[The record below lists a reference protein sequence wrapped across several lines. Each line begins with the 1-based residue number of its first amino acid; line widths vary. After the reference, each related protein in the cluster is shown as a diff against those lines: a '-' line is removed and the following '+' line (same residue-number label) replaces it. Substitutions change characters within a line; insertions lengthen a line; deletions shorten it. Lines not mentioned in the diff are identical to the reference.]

1 MAFEI
6 AFVLLLIIANGIFS
20 MAETAVVSARKVR
33 LQQRAEAGDEGARR
47 ALQLA
52 EHPNTF
58 LATTQIGITL
68 IGILSGAFG
77 GARLS
82 KPVAD
87 LLDGAPVVGGYA
99 DTIAFVLVV
108 LIITYLSLVV
118 GELVPKRIALNSP
131 ENIASAIAGPMGRLA
146 AFVAPVAHLLGVS
159 TDALLRLLRVRKST
173 DAPITVEEVGVLLE
187 QGARAGVFLPEER
200 DMTERIFALADDRV
214 AALMTPRP
222 DVVWL
227 DLESDGD
234 EIIRTV
240 VESPYSRFPVG
251 QGSID
256 RVVGVVRAKEF
267 LAAPSPR
274 DLSALSHPPLL
285 VLETTPALQ
294 ALERFR
300 RAGEHFAV
308 VVDEYGGTAGV
319 VTLQDILEAI
329 VGDLPGAGEPATRG
343 AVRRDDG
350 SWLLDG
356 SLSADDVEEHLD
368 LPSLPGQAE
377 GLFETL
383 GGFVLTQLGHIP
395 DTGEQFTWDG
405 WRFEV
410 VDMDGNRVDKILA
423 TPLQK
428 DSEPNVT

>member
-6 AFVLLLIIANGIFS
+6 LLVFLLIVANGVFS
-20 MAETAVVSARKVR
+20 MSETAVVSARKAR
-33 LQQRAEAGDEGARR
+33 LQQRAETGDEKARH
-47 ALQLA
+47 ALALA
-52 EHPNTF
+52 EQPNTF
-58 LATTQIGITL
+58 LATVQIGITL

-82 KPVAD
+82 EPLGE
-87 LLDGAPVVGGYA
+87 LLDGLPAIGDYA
-99 DTIAFVLVV
+99 DTVAFSLVV

-131 ENIASAIAGPMGRLA
+131 EGIASAVAGPMSRIASL
-146 AFVAPVAHLLGVS
+146 VAPIAHLLGIS
-159 TDALLRLLRVRKST
+159 TDGLLRLLRIRQSD
-173 DAPITVEEVGVLLE
+173 DAPITEEEVGVLLE
-187 QGARAGVFLPEER
+187 QGARSGVFLPEER
-200 DMTERIFALADDRV
+200 DMTARIFALADDRV
-214 AALMTPRP
+214 AGLMTPRP

-227 DLESDGD
+227 DLDWDDD
-234 EIIRTV
+234 EIVRAV

-251 QGSID
+251 RGSID
-256 RVVGVVRAKEF
+256 RVTGVVRAKDL
-267 LAAPSPR
+267 LAASRPR
-274 DLSALSHPPLL
+274 DLAALSSPPLL

-300 RAGEHFAV
+300 RAGEHLAL

-319 VTLQDILEAI
+319 LSLQDILEAI
-329 VGDLPGAGEPATRG
+329 VGDLPGAGEPQLRA

-356 SLSADDVEEHLD
+356 SLSADDVEDHLD
-368 LPSLPGQAE
+368 LRTLPGSAE

-395 DTGEQFTWDG
+395 AVGEQFTWGG

-410 VDMDGNRVDKILA
+410 VDMDGNRVDKVLA
-423 TPLQK
+423 SVLPQ
-428 DSEPNVT
+428 DAGSEEG